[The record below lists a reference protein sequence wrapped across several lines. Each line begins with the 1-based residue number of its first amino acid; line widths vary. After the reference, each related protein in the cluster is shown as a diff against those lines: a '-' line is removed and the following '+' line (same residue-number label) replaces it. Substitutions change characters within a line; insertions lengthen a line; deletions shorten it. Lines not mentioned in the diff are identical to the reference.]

1 MTRTLGRIAGGLIW
15 LAIIVAIALGAAGIV
30 TGMDHAPGTPARPD
44 VTAAGDAEVTP
55 MLDAAQ
61 ADLSALAGQVEALG
75 SQARGALA
83 ALNSLDPAG
92 SDAAIA
98 DGDRLVADV
107 IARTAALRHDLASVP
122 YVGTPTAALTVSDA
136 VVARHAALVAALD
149 ATDGLDAAWARLTI
163 GSVAASRM
171 SAALAEHDRLV
182 VAATQDGRLAKY
194 ASAMKLLDK
203 AEAQIAAARK
213 ERDGLVQTVD
223 VSVLDQWL
231 ERNQA
236 YDVALRNLYKE
247 ISKVGKKISPGDEGR
262 GQGRGRRPRPPATG
276 HPGPDHHHVRDRPGR
291 DERRRHRHRGGAGQA
306 DRRDRR
312 GDGHAER
319 RPGAHRRRLTDSRR
333 LTVRAPR
340 ARLHCVQHPAHRPV
354 VRRTRGRAFAEDPHP
369 CSFMSSPISRGT
381 CPRMSSSCPSPP
393 SRRSMASWPRS
404 IAGPAASSPRSWR
417 SAS

>member
-1 MTRTLGRIAGGLIW
+1 M
-15 LAIIVAIALGAAGIV
+15 AIALGAAGIV
-30 TGMDHAPGTPARPD
+30 TGMDHPPGTPARPD

-61 ADLSALAGQVEALG
+61 ADLSALADQVEALG
-75 SQARGALA
+75 TQARGALA

-98 DGDRLVADV
+98 DGDRLVAD
-107 IARTAALRHDLASVP
+107 IDARTAALGRDLAP
-122 YVGTPTAALTVSDA
+122 CPTSGRRRSPADLRA
-136 VVARHAALVAALD
+136 VLARHAALVAALD

-163 GSVAASRM
+163 GSIAASRM

-213 ERDGLVQTVD
+213 ERDDLVQTVD

-247 ISKVGKKISPGDEGR
+247 ISKVARSQSAREGR
-262 GQGRGRRPRPPATG
+262 GQGRGRG
-276 HPGPDHHHVRDRPGR
+276 
-291 DERRRHRHRGGAGQA
+291 
-306 DRRDRR
+306 
-312 GDGHAER
+312 
-319 RPGAHRRRLTDSRR
+319 
-333 LTVRAPR
+333 R
-340 ARLHCVQHPAHRPV
+340 ARLPPD
-354 VRRTRGRAFAEDPHP
+354 TRGLIIIMSEIGRGGMNGAVIAIEEARAKLTAALDAGTASPSDDPEHT
-369 CSFMSSPISRGT
+369 RG
-381 CPRMSSSCPSPP
+381 
-393 SRRSMASWPRS
+393 A
-404 IAGPAASSPRSWR
+404 
-417 SAS
+417 

>member
-83 ALNSLDPAG
+83 ALNSLDSAG

-247 ISKVGKKISPGDEGR
+247 ISKVGKKISP
-262 GQGRGRRPRPPATG
+262 ATKAA
-276 HPGPDHHHVRDRPGR
+276 VK
-291 DERRRHRHRGGAGQA
+291 
-306 DRRDRR
+306 
-312 GDGHAER
+312 AE
-319 RPGAHRRRLTDSRR
+319 A
-333 LTVRAPR
+333 AAR
-340 ARLHCVQHPAHRPV
+340 ARLPPD
-354 VRRTRGRAFAEDPHP
+354 TRGLIIIMSEIGRGGMNGAVIAIEEARAKLTDAIDA
-369 CSFMSSPISRGT
+369 GT
-381 CPRMSSSCPSPP
+381 ATPSD
-393 SRRSMASWPRS
+393 
-404 IAGPAASSPRSWR
+404 GPEPTGGA
-417 SAS
+417 